1 MGKSYLGKK
10 VIFAFGEESI
20 FVNLY
25 AEKEML
31 EKAGFEVEEVEESEA
46 FRKMYKIIEEFQ
58 NEWRGT
64 NKKT

>member
-1 MGKSYLGKK
+1 MNKIYLGKK
-10 VIFAFGEESI
+10 VVFAFGEESI
-20 FVNLY
+20 CVNLY

-46 FRKMYKIIEEFQ
+46 FRKVYKIIEEFQ

-64 NKKT
+64 NKKA